1 MHFFVQNAG
10 CVFIKMMATN
20 FLPGHDELLDNDI
33 FHNNGSKD
41 EFEGFDL
48 EDQDEN
54 IVRPQ
59 FDILSIKNWIEGD
72 RDPTMLLFTATP
84 GLTAE
89 ATL

>member
-1 MHFFVQNAG
+1 
-10 CVFIKMMATN
+10 MMATN

-41 EFEGFDL
+41 KFEGFDL